1 MQLEWLYIAG
11 LLNFAIAI
19 MHIAII
25 IGGPKWYRFFG
36 AGERMARLA
45 EEKSVLPA
53 LLTFTIAV
61 ILAIWGMYAWA
72 VAGIL
77 PALPFQQF
85 ILAAITIV
93 YFLRGFGG
101 LVLPF
106 LSDHP
111 YVRENSIGFWMF
123 SSIICLIFAIVHLL
137 GLMASWANL

>member
-19 MHIAII
+19 LHVAII

-36 AGERMARLA
+36 AGERMASLA
-45 EEKSVLPA
+45 EKKSVLPA
-53 LLTFTIAV
+53 LITLSIAI
-61 ILAIWGMYAWA
+61 ILAIWGMYAWS

-77 PALPFQQF
+77 PDLPFPKY

-111 YVRENSIGFWMF
+111 YVRQNSIGFWIF

-137 GLMASWANL
+137 GLMSGWSNR

>member
-1 MQLEWLYIAG
+1 MQLDWLYIAG

-53 LLTFTIAV
+53 MLTFAIAV
-61 ILAIWGMYAWA
+61 ILTIWGMVAWA

-77 PALPFQQF
+77 PALPFQKF

-106 LSDHP
+106 LSAHP

-123 SSIICLIFAIVHLL
+123 SSIICLIFAIVHLF